1 MSHVQFIFVCDTSF
15 LFSVKCANA
24 FLLFLIIFIF
34 QCKIV
39 NFGKFV
45 HKYRSLNI
53 TSFQDCAET
62 SLI

>member
-1 MSHVQFIFVCDTSF
+1 MSHMQSIFVCDMSF

-24 FLLFLIIFIF
+24 FLLFLIFFIF
-34 QCKIV
+34 QCKNE

-45 HKYRSLNI
+45 HKYRSLNF
-53 TSFQDCAET
+53 TSFKDCTET